1 MLREVTSVVIL
12 TQLLELWL
20 QKSLHKQQRKY
31 SIIISKASQDFKKA
45 HASLLIKILSVKVQV
60 KPLIHSL
67 LLPLFVMND
76 VAFETNFKKET
87 HLLC

>member
-1 MLREVTSVVIL
+1 MLREVASAVIL

-20 QKSLHKQQRKY
+20 QKSLYNQHRKY
-31 SIIISKASQDFKKA
+31 SIIISKALQDFKKA

-67 LLPLFVMND
+67 LLPVCD
-76 VAFETNFKKET
+76 EWR
-87 HLLC
+87 CI